1 MYIRGCTLDKTVI
14 ILCSYGQAFGES
26 IGCRRCPA
34 RSFVSLP
41 PTKGKKPE
49 IAAPQ
54 AVCDVV
60 HSAPPTS
67 GGSGLWLCPIKYQHL
82 LIVLNFG
89 LIVLKFGYVIKRC
102 SFYR

>member
-26 IGCRRCPA
+26 IGCRQCPA
-34 RSFVSLP
+34 RCFVSLP
-41 PTKGKKPE
+41 QTKTQKPE

-60 HSAPPTS
+60 KAAPPRINTHEVN
-67 GGSGLWLCPIKYQHL
+67 CTID
-82 LIVLNFG
+82 LNFG
-89 LIVLKFGYVIKRC
+89 SVVLKFGYVIKRC
-102 SFYR
+102 HFYR